1 MHPDIEALATNLE
14 EAEALLRKHRIFR
27 WADWLEKDARFI
39 RNLDFY
45 GIEHLLSAFGGMG
58 IRHFIE
64 IDISPTDR
72 EVMGGAGG
80 VREGLDTACDE
91 SEVGRRPEV
100 DRLSARSWPP
110 TDEGARLLIL

>member
-58 IRHFIE
+58 SLNDLGLAEPSKENPKVLATSVDDVRFQWLLNSIH
-64 IDISPTDR
+64 SLATKLSR
-72 EVMGGAGG
+72 E
-80 VREGLDTACDE
+80 
-91 SEVGRRPEV
+91 EVFVQKR
-100 DRLSARSWPP
+100 
-110 TDEGARLLIL
+110 T